1 MLLNTT
7 HLKAEINIENVVA
20 TATLNQVLSLKKIS
34 KKFPAAKYNPDRF
47 PAVVIRLNS
56 PSSVMLVFR
65 TGKIVCTGT
74 QSELAAKKILHKF
87 INNLGDQ
94 ANTRQETI
102 QVRIVNV
109 VASCNLHNKIHLEQA
124 AKTLPKSMYEPEQ
137 FPGIIHRLHYPKT
150 VVLIFASGKLVCAGA
165 KSVQDIH
172 LSVSTIRIEL
182 ERKRLLAHQTAT

>member
-124 AKTLPKSMYEPEQ
+124 ARILPKSMYEPEQ